1 MSSTAADA
9 GEFSLLIVEADPS
22 MVDEAAESLAEAFHL
37 DPAVAQQ
44 VVKAVPI
51 VFARGLTKY
60 EVRAITPKL
69 VELSKMGIELRIT
82 ARPTGQIPS
91 LHWPIRP
98 QFTAANSGGPHV
110 NPAFDWS
117 DTAFVCPSCR
127 EAFLFKRL
135 GRLPLGEDASDDGPA
150 AKGDTDFVTP
160 PAGSLPPL
168 AQAVE
173 EASVVPPSNN
183 PDDQY
188 SVSLSKIADPS
199 RADKAAELI
208 AKYKGIPL
216 PEAKNLTT
224 RLVIPIARNI
234 SLSDAQQIL
243 EDFKRHRIFGRM
255 SKVK

>member
-1 MSSTAADA
+1 MPSTAPDA
-9 GEFSLLIVEADPS
+9 GEFSLLIVEADPA

-44 VVKAVPI
+44 VIKAAPI
-51 VFARGLTKY
+51 VFARGLTKH
-60 EVRAITPKL
+60 EVKAIIPKL
-69 VELSKMGIELRIT
+69 VDLSKMGIELRIT

-98 QFTAANSGGPHV
+98 QFTAANSGGAHM

-127 EAFLFKRL
+127 EAFLFKRI
-135 GRLPLGEDASDDGPA
+135 GRVPLGDNPADNGPT

-160 PAGSLPPL
+160 PVGSLPPL
-168 AQAVE
+168 SKAVE
-173 EASVVPPSNN
+173 EASVVPPSHD
-183 PDDQY
+183 PADQY

-216 PEAKNLTT
+216 PEARNLTT

-234 SLSDAQQIL
+234 SLADAQQIL